1 MRITITS
8 AGQTA
13 YILRRWYAYEH
24 SAAGIARLER
34 MYAIGTEHEVS
45 YEYGRD
51 ILAAGGPRKIE
62 KWWTVEELP
71 LPP

>member
-1 MRITITS
+1 MVITITS

-13 YILRRWYAYEH
+13 YIRQRWYAYEH
-24 SAAGIARLER
+24 TAAGIARLER
-34 MYAIGTEHEVS
+34 MYAIGTTHQVS
-45 YEYGRD
+45 DDYGQD
-51 ILAAGGPRKIE
+51 ILAAGGPRKLE